1 MFSQAARRWSGL
13 AFLLLGSF
21 ALAGCELFREDDLD
35 AYQLADCTQETTNF
49 HRVTYYALG
58 KNGPLINWSGC
69 EKPGANLRRADLG
82 IAWMIGMDLNGADLR
97 DANLAGAKLGGANLS
112 QADLRGAQLVGAD
125 FQGTNLSG
133 ADLRDLD
140 FGGIT
145 LRGAD
150 LSNARLNGANLRG
163 VNLTDVKLEG
173 ADLSGAKWIFAPA
186 VCSDGS
192 VGDCAF

>member
-1 MFSQAARRWSGL
+1 MLSQALGRGIGIA
-13 AFLLLGSF
+13 LLLAGSF

-35 AYQLADCTQETTNF
+35 AFQVADCAQETTNF

-69 EKPGANLRRADLG
+69 EKPGAKLRHADLG
-82 IAWMIGMDLNGADLR
+82 IAWLIGADLGGADLR

-125 FQGTNLSG
+125 LRGINLSG

-140 FGGIT
+140 FGGT
-145 LRGAD
+145 SLRGAD

-163 VNLTDVKLEG
+163 VNLTDAKLEG
-173 ADLSGAKWIFAPA
+173 ADFSGAKWLSAPA
-186 VCSDGS
+186 VCGDGS
-192 VGDCAF
+192 VGDCRF